1 MESESFSDGVEND
14 SYEPM
19 NEFAMQNLHLLREKM
34 LKNYIENL
42 EMTIENEI
50 NEYDKYSVILNVK
63 ETVPFENDSEDMGV
77 REDLE
82 LLDIK

>member
-1 MESESFSDGVEND
+1 MTSESSSEGIEND

-19 NEFAMQNLHLLREKM
+19 NELVMQNLHLLREKV
-34 LKNYIENL
+34 LINHLENL

-50 NEYDKYSVILNVK
+50 NDYDKYSAISNVK
-63 ETVPFENDSEDMGV
+63 ETVPFENDSEDLGT